1 MIVLTPL
8 REFQFPVR
16 AECINPDV
24 FQGKSKKEVAA
35 LEVWEG
41 NKQKKL
47 GDLFKIEETAA
58 ETPSITINGDVSNV
72 RRIATG
78 MKNGEIVIN
87 GNAGMHLGEKMAG
100 GRITING
107 DAGGWTGSDLKGGL
121 IEINGN
127 ASDYLASPYRGSS
140 TGMRG
145 GKIIVHGNVGIN
157 SAVFMRGGLIKILGS
172 AGQFLGF
179 RMCAGTI
186 YVEKETDTRVGAS
199 MTGGKIVVA
208 GALKEVMPTFTI
220 AKVKAKVKIEEGE
233 YAKGPFYVFLG
244 DIAETG
250 NGKLFVSKMIN
261 PHLKACEKFLQIMKA

>member
-1 MIVLTPL
+1 MIALTPL
-8 REFQFPVR
+8 RTFRFPIV
-16 AECINPDV
+16 AECVNPDV
-24 FQGKSKKEVAA
+24 LQDKSKKEIAG

-41 NKQKKL
+41 NKKKRL
-47 GDLFKIEETAA
+47 DDIFKIEVTKAN
-58 ETPSITINGDVSNV
+58 TPSITINGDVSKI
-72 RRIATG
+72 RRIGMG

-87 GNAGMHLGEKMAG
+87 GNAGMHLGEKMIG
-100 GRITING
+100 GKITVNG
-107 DAGGWTGSDLKGGL
+107 DAAGWAGSDMKGGE

-157 SAVFMRGGLIKILGS
+157 SAVFMHGGLIKIFGS
-172 AGQFLGF
+172 AGMFLGF

-208 GALKEVMPTFTI
+208 GVLKEVMPTFTI
-220 AKVKAKVKIEEGE
+220 DKVKAKVKIEKGE
-233 YAKGPFYVFLG
+233 YAEGPFYVFLG
-244 DIAETG
+244 DLAETG
-250 NGKLFVSKMIN
+250 NGKLFVSKAIN
-261 PHLKACEKFLQIMKA
+261 PHLREYEKFL